1 MPLYDYKNIGCS
13 ETGCTEF
20 IELFHGFNEKIET
33 TICEK
38 CGEPGELRKDI
49 GWYFTLCDTHHK
61 MCKNSKIKYIKQQKL
76 TINCKLIHKVYR
88 SDQGGIAC
96 APGA

>member
-13 ETGCTEF
+13 ETGCPEF

-38 CGEPGELRKDI
+38 CGKETKIQKIFSSTPVHFKGTGFYVNDYRKSDD
-49 GWYFTLCDTHHK
+49 GMK
-61 MCKNSKIKYIKQQKL
+61 KYLPRDPNQKR
-76 TINCKLIHKVYR
+76 IF
-88 SDQGGIAC
+88 
-96 APGA
+96 

>member
-38 CGEPGELRKDI
+38 CGKETKVQKVFSSIPVHFKGTGFYVNDYRKGD
-49 GWYFTLCDTHHK
+49 DSMK
-61 MCKNSKIKYIKQQKL
+61 KYLPRDPKQKR
-76 TINCKLIHKVYR
+76 IF
-88 SDQGGIAC
+88 
-96 APGA
+96 